1 MLSTSTYYRS
11 FVGRNIS
18 ELPINET
25 FYDDFVTFNA
35 HLLIK
40 KLLQFY
46 LTWFC
51 RIHIYIWN
59 SQNISLKKRN
69 KNHTLFEQKRRRIF
83 PMIKTTIIKL
93 LVRLTANFL
102 LRFLVKKYISRIVW
116 PHMNILLTYKHKHVH
131 IIIYIFS

>member
-18 ELPINET
+18 EFPINET

-35 HLLIK
+35 HLPIK

-46 LTWFC
+46 LMKFC
-51 RIHIYIWN
+51 KIHIYLCN

-69 KNHTLFEQKRRRIF
+69 KNHTLFDHERRRIF
-83 PMIKTTIIKL
+83 PMFKTTIIKL
-93 LVRLTANFL
+93 LSRLIANFL
-102 LRFLVKKYISRIVW
+102 IRYLVKKYMSRIAW
-116 PHMNILLTYKHKHVH
+116 PHMNILLTYRNKHVH